1 MNFSA
6 EALMEEIKI
15 LKARVTVVED
25 KVERLEYPELKV
37 KNVLVSPANTQGQE
51 SDKKTTL
58 LEQRMLKIEN

>member
-37 KNVLVSPANTQGQE
+37 KNILVSAANTQGQE